1 MEVPGASHMAIDD
14 VMARNWKVK
23 KEDKE
28 KERNAADVKLLMLQ
42 FGRPNLMIFGQTP
55 TEGIVNFVLV

>member
-1 MEVPGASHMAIDD
+1 MAIDD